1 MTAREETV
9 TLEPDLVD
17 AADRAR
23 ITTEVAA
30 SLFVEAGA
38 GSGKTRALVERI
50 RTLVLVEG
58 VPLRRIAAVTFTEK
72 AGAELRDRLRADLE
86 KARRDAYEDDRDGEA
101 ARRADH
107 GLEDLDSAAIGTLHS
122 FAQRLLA
129 RHPVEAGL
137 PPLVEVSD
145 EVGSGVAFDERWS
158 VLRRELLDDEDMS
171 QRLLLAMAAGVTF
184 DHLRQLTRAFNADW
198 DLVADRVLRAEV
210 GHARL
215 PDPAS
220 LAARA
225 TALAAR
231 ASECAN
237 PADKFVGRLVTLG
250 EWAALVSAA
259 ADDRERFAA
268 LKVGEG
274 LSFAHGVTKAWPD
287 LPGLRE
293 ECKELVAEVAGAVA
307 AFTDATLR
315 PLARWIAERVVRD
328 ARARA
333 ARGTLEFHDLLV
345 LSRELLRTDEG
356 VRASLQ
362 AAFPRLLLDEFQDT
376 DPIQVELAVRI
387 AAGADGGA
395 PVWRDVRVPPGS
407 LFVVGDPKQS
417 IYRFRRA
424 DIRTFLGV
432 RSWMGP
438 EAGATLSTNFRT
450 AAPILDW
457 VNGVFGEL
465 IQAVDGAQPA
475 YVPLD
480 AHRAAVS
487 SGPAVTVLAPAPH
500 EDLPRSSASILRERE
515 AADVAGTLARAHAEG
530 WTVHDERTKAER
542 AMRWGDVAILVPAR
556 TSLPF
561 LEEALEHRG
570 IPYRAES
577 SSLVYSAPEV
587 RDLMAAARAVADPG
601 DQLAVVTALRSP
613 LYGCG
618 DDDLWTWRRDGGS
631 FHLLAP
637 REDGDGL
644 DDAHPVALA
653 LAHLREVHRWSR
665 WATPSEVLGRL
676 VADRR
681 MLEVPAHQLP
691 RARDVWRQLRFVVD
705 QARAWSEVEHG
716 GLRAYLTWAARQAD
730 ESSRVA
736 EAVLPETDVDAV
748 RIMTVHAAK
757 GLEFPVVA
765 LSGLT
770 SRGQSPRGVRV
781 LWTDDGGWSIRLKAG
796 VQTEEFTAM
805 APLDEQM
812 DSYERRRLLYVAATR
827 ARDHLVVSLHRDA
840 GRSDT
845 SARLLAEQGG
855 ASGHGAVATTVGGEV
870 VDPPAPH
877 PLPPVPDLATWQ
889 ARTAAVRAASRAI
902 VVLSPSGLEG
912 SEPDAP
918 FTPVLTDPPVV
929 ETPVAEGTVTD
940 RPGHDGQAH
949 DVGVEIGGAA
959 KGARDLQLPP
969 WTKGRYGT
977 AIGRAVH
984 GVLQSIDLA
993 TGEGLDAALAA
1004 QAHAEAVTEHAD
1016 VVEALVRS
1024 ALASDLVRW
1033 AAEQEHWAETF
1044 VATVEDGRVLEGFVD
1059 LTVRA
1064 ADGTV
1069 TIVDYKTDAVPVGA
1083 LGARTQY
1090 YAPQLRA
1097 YARALRDAGADVRR
1111 AVLLFLHPEGAVE
1124 RDVDLEVAGR

>member
-1 MTAREETV
+1 MSALGHVVEPD
-9 TLEPDLVD
+9 PDLVD
-17 AADRAR
+17 EADRTR
-23 ITTEVAA
+23 ITTEVDS

-86 KARRDAYEDDRDGEA
+86 EARRDARDRGDGA
-101 ARRADH
+101 AALRADH

-122 FAQRLLA
+122 FAQRLLG

-198 DLVADRVLRAEV
+198 DLVADRVLQAEV
-210 GHARL
+210 GDARL

-231 ASECAN
+231 AAECAN
-237 PADKFVGRLVTLG
+237 PADKFVGRLAALG

-274 LSFAHGVTKAWPD
+274 LSFAHGVTKSWPD

-293 ECKELVAEVAGAVA
+293 ECKDLVAEVAGAVA

-345 LSRELLRTDEG
+345 LSRELLRTDED

-387 AAGADGGA
+387 AAGAAGGA
-395 PVWRDVRVPPGS
+395 PDWRDVRVPPGS

-450 AAPILDW
+450 TAPILEW

-465 IQAVDGAQPA
+465 IQAVDGAQPS

-480 AHRAAVS
+480 AHRPAVS

-530 WTVHDERTKAER
+530 WAVQDERTKAER

-637 REDGDGL
+637 REDDDGL
-644 DDAHPVALA
+644 DEAHPVAAA
-653 LAHLREVHRWSR
+653 LAHLREVHRWAR
-665 WATPSEVLGRL
+665 WTTPSEVLGRL

-855 ASGHGAVATTVGGEV
+855 ASGHGAVATPAGAEIAA
-870 VDPPAPH
+870 PPAPQ

-889 ARTAAVRAASRAI
+889 ARTAAVRAASRAV

-912 SEPDAP
+912 TEPDAP
-918 FTPVLTDPPVV
+918 FTPVITGAAAAADARDAADAAESDTV
-929 ETPVAEGTVTD
+929 EP
-940 RPGHDGQAH
+940 
-949 DVGVEIGGAA
+949 GGAA

-969 WTKGRYGT
+969 WSKGRYGT

-984 GVLQSIDLA
+984 GVLQSVDLA
-993 TGEGLDAALAA
+993 SGAGLDAALAA
-1004 QAHAEAVTEHAD
+1004 QVHAEAVTEHAD

-1024 ALASDLVRW
+1024 ALASDLVRR
-1033 AAEQEHWAETF
+1033 AAEREHWAETF

-1059 LTVRA
+1059 LTVRD
-1064 ADGTV
+1064 ADGGV
-1069 TIVDYKTDAVPVGA
+1069 TIVDYKTDAVPAGA

-1124 RDVDLEVAGR
+1124 RDVDLTA